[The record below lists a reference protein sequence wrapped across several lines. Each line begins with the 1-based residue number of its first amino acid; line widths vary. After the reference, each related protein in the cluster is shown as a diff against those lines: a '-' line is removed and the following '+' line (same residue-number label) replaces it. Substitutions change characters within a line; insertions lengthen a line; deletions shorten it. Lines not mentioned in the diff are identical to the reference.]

1 MTLTHSG
8 ASELSQLMEGTTA
21 GALIPEIVRRG
32 FQDLLEAEVSA
43 LTGAQLHERCPDQR
57 STHRNGYRER
67 LLTTQVGDLTL
78 AIPKLR
84 QGSFFP
90 NWLEPRRRVDKAL
103 YAVVMEA
110 YTGGISTRKVDAL
123 VEALGG
129 ASGISK
135 SEVSRIC
142 QGLDEQVKAF
152 LQRPLDHARFPY
164 VYLDATYLHGRL
176 GRNMQVVSRAVV
188 VAIGINAL
196 GYREVLGIAVGDS
209 EAEGFWRQFLGSLKE
224 RGLTGTRLV
233 ISDAHLGLTAAIK
246 RMFQGSSWQRCRVHF
261 LRNLLSHVPKAGQDM
276 VAAAMKAVFV
286 IQAPD
291 QVRAH
296 WQRVTEMLRKQFP
309 TAVPVMEPPETTC
322 WRSCTSRRSTG
333 ARSGAPTRSSGSTRR
348 SSGARTWSASSPT
361 TPPSPGWWA
370 ASCWSSRR
378 NGSWSAGASSLRPP
392 WPRSRNQKRP
402 WSSPMVICLPSQTN
416 PSAEPH
422 QLLPR
427 STQNTLIAEL
437 PIQRSGFT
445 MDERSCSVSFQA
457 VIP

>member
-43 LTGAQLHERCPDQR
+43 AIGAQLHERRPDER
-57 STHRNGYRER
+57 ATHRNGYRER
-67 LLTTQVGDLTL
+67 LLTTQVGDLIL

-84 QGSFFP
+84 KGSFFP

-152 LQRPLDHARFPY
+152 LGRPLDHGRFPY

-209 EAEGFWRQFLGSLKE
+209 EAEGFWRQFLSSLKE
-224 RGLTGTRLV
+224 RGLDGTRLV

-246 RMFQGSSWQRCRVHF
+246 RMFQGCSWQRCRVHF
-261 LRNLLSHVPKAGQDM
+261 LRNLLSHVPKAG
-276 VAAAMKAVFV
+276 
-286 IQAPD
+286 
-291 QVRAH
+291 VRR
-296 WQRVTEMLRKQFP
+296 Q
-309 TAVPVMEPPETTC
+309 
-322 WRSCTSRRSTG
+322 
-333 ARSGAPTRSSGSTRR
+333 
-348 SSGARTWSASSPT
+348 
-361 TPPSPGWWA
+361 
-370 ASCWSSRR
+370 
-378 NGSWSAGASSLRPP
+378 
-392 WPRSRNQKRP
+392 
-402 WSSPMVICLPSQTN
+402 
-416 PSAEPH
+416 
-422 QLLPR
+422 
-427 STQNTLIAEL
+427 
-437 PIQRSGFT
+437 
-445 MDERSCSVSFQA
+445 
-457 VIP
+457 

>member
-8 ASELSQLMEGTTA
+8 ASELNQLMEGTTA

-67 LLTTQVGDLTL
+67 VLTTQVGDLTL

-84 QGSFFP
+84 KGSFFP

-152 LQRPLDHARFPY
+152 LGRPLDHAHFPY

-176 GRNMQVVSRAVV
+176 GRNLQVVSRAVV

-246 RMFQGSSWQRCRVHF
+246 RMFQGCSWQRCRVHF

-286 IQAPD
+286 IQKPE

-296 WQRVTEMLRKQFP
+296 WQQVTEMLRKQFP
-309 TAVPVMEPPETTC
+309 GAVPVMEAARDDVLAFLLFPQEHWRKIWSTNPLERLNKEIKRRTNVVGIFPNDAAIVRLVGSQLQEQQEEWQLERRRFFSEATMAKIPDPEEPLGF
-322 WRSCTSRRSTG
+322 SEND
-333 ARSGAPTRSSGSTRR
+333 P
-348 SSGARTWSASSPT
+348 
-361 TPPSPGWWA
+361 
-370 ASCWSSRR
+370 
-378 NGSWSAGASSLRPP
+378 AGAVAL
-392 WPRSRNQKRP
+392 
-402 WSSPMVICLPSQTN
+402 
-416 PSAEPH
+416 A
-422 QLLPR
+422 
-427 STQNTLIAEL
+427 
-437 PIQRSGFT
+437 SG
-445 MDERSCSVSFQA
+445 
-457 VIP
+457 

>member
-1 MTLTHSG
+1 MTLTHSD
-8 ASELSQLMEGTTA
+8 ASELAQLMEGTTA

-43 LTGAQLHERCPDQR
+43 AVGAQLHQRCPDER
-57 STHRNGYRER
+57 ATHRNGYRER
-67 LLTTQVGDLTL
+67 VLTTQVGDLTL

-84 QGSFFP
+84 RGSFFP
-90 NWLEPRRRVDKAL
+90 NWLEPRRRGDKTL

-110 YTGGISTRKVDAL
+110 YIGGISTRKVDAL

-152 LQRPLDHARFPY
+152 LGRPLDHARFPY

-176 GRNMQVVSRAVV
+176 GRNMQVCSRAVV

-246 RMFQGSSWQRCRVHF
+246 RMFQGCCCWQRCRVHF

-291 QVRAH
+291 QVRAQ

-309 TAVPVMEPPETTC
+309 SAVPIMEAARDDVLAFLHFPQEH
-322 WRSCTSRRSTG
+322 WRKI
-333 ARSGAPTRSSGSTRR
+333 
-348 SSGARTWSASSPT
+348 WS
-361 TPPSPGWWA
+361 
-370 ASCWSSRR
+370 
-378 NGSWSAGASSLRPP
+378 
-392 WPRSRNQKRP
+392 
-402 WSSPMVICLPSQTN
+402 TN
-416 PSAEPH
+416 PLERLNKEIKRRTNVVGIFPNDAAITRLVGS
-422 QLLPR
+422 QLLEQQEEWQLERRRFFSEATMAKIPEPEEPLELTGGDR
-427 STQNTLIAEL
+427 AEQTAAA
-437 PIQRSGFT
+437 IS
-445 MDERSCSVSFQA
+445 
-457 VIP
+457 

>member
-1 MTLTHSG
+1 MLVINKS
-8 ASELSQLMEGTTA
+8 LF
-21 GALIPEIVRRG
+21 V
-32 FQDLLEAEVSA
+32 
-43 LTGAQLHERCPDQR
+43 
-57 STHRNGYRER
+57 
-67 LLTTQVGDLTL
+67 
-78 AIPKLR
+78 
-84 QGSFFP
+84 
-90 NWLEPRRRVDKAL
+90 
-103 YAVVMEA
+103 
-110 YTGGISTRKVDAL
+110 STRK

-135 SEVSRIC
+135 SEVSRIS

-152 LQRPLDHARFPY
+152 LGRPLDHARFPY

-224 RGLTGTRLV
+224 RGLDGTRLV

-246 RMFQGSSWQRCRVHF
+246 RMFQGCCWQRCRVHF

-309 TAVPVMEPPETTC
+309 IMEAARDDVLAFLHFPQEH
-322 WRSCTSRRSTG
+322 WRKV
-333 ARSGAPTRSSGSTRR
+333 
-348 SSGARTWSASSPT
+348 WS
-361 TPPSPGWWA
+361 
-370 ASCWSSRR
+370 
-378 NGSWSAGASSLRPP
+378 
-392 WPRSRNQKRP
+392 
-402 WSSPMVICLPSQTN
+402 TN
-416 PSAEPH
+416 PLERLNKEIKRRTNVVGIFPNDPAILRLVGSQLLEQQEEWQLERRRFFSEATMAKIPEPEGPFELTDAEP
-422 QLLPR
+422 
-427 STQNTLIAEL
+427 AEKAAATT
-437 PIQRSGFT
+437 R
-445 MDERSCSVSFQA
+445 
-457 VIP
+457 

>member
-1 MTLTHSG
+1 MTLSHTD
-8 ASELSQLMEGTTA
+8 ASELDQLMEGTTA

-67 LLTTQVGDLTL
+67 VLTTQVGDLTL

-110 YTGGISTRKVDAL
+110 YTGGISTRKV
-123 VEALGG
+123 EALGG

-152 LQRPLDHARFPY
+152 LGRPLDHARFPY

-176 GRNMQVVSRAVV
+176 GRNLQVVSRAVV

-196 GYREVLGIAVGDS
+196 GYREVIGIAVGDS

-224 RGLTGTRLV
+224 RGLDGTRLV

-246 RMFQGSSWQRCRVHF
+246 RMFQGCSWRRTVRC
-261 LRNLLSHVPKAGQDM
+261 
-276 VAAAMKAVFV
+276 AA
-286 IQAPD
+286 
-291 QVRAH
+291 
-296 WQRVTEMLRKQFP
+296 
-309 TAVPVMEPPETTC
+309 
-322 WRSCTSRRSTG
+322 
-333 ARSGAPTRSSGSTRR
+333 
-348 SSGARTWSASSPT
+348 
-361 TPPSPGWWA
+361 
-370 ASCWSSRR
+370 
-378 NGSWSAGASSLRPP
+378 
-392 WPRSRNQKRP
+392 
-402 WSSPMVICLPSQTN
+402 
-416 PSAEPH
+416 
-422 QLLPR
+422 
-427 STQNTLIAEL
+427 
-437 PIQRSGFT
+437 
-445 MDERSCSVSFQA
+445 
-457 VIP
+457 

>member
-43 LTGAQLHERCPDQR
+43 AIGATRHERCPDER
-57 STHRNGYRER
+57 STHRNGYRQR
-67 LLTTQVGDLTL
+67 LLTTQVGDLSL

-90 NWLEPRRRVDKAL
+90 DWLEPRRRVDKAL

-152 LQRPLDHARFPY
+152 LGRTLDHARFPY

-233 ISDAHLGLTAAIK
+233 ISDAHLGLTAAIR

-291 QVRAH
+291 QVRGH

-309 TAVPVMEPPETTC
+309 TAVPVMDAARDDVLAFLHFLQEHWRKVWSTNPLERLNKEIKRRTNVVGIFPNDAAIVRLVGSQLLEQQEEWRLERRRFFSEATMAKIPEAEEALALTD
-322 WRSCTSRRSTG
+322 
-333 ARSGAPTRSSGSTRR
+333 ADP
-348 SSGARTWSASSPT
+348 SAQP
-361 TPPSPGWWA
+361 A
-370 ASCWSSRR
+370 ASTS
-378 NGSWSAGASSLRPP
+378 
-392 WPRSRNQKRP
+392 
-402 WSSPMVICLPSQTN
+402 
-416 PSAEPH
+416 
-422 QLLPR
+422 
-427 STQNTLIAEL
+427 
-437 PIQRSGFT
+437 
-445 MDERSCSVSFQA
+445 
-457 VIP
+457 